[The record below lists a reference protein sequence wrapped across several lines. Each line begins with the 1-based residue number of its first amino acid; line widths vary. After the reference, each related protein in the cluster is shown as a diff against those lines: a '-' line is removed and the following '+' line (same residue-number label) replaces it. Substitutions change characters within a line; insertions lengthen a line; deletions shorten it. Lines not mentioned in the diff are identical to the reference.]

1 MSTERSIPH
10 LRDIFG
16 LSINHKNQEP
26 VYTHPPPNA
35 DILVEK
41 SSKKNKKSTKNSANG
56 QQNGGGELKTLERH
70 LSMKKTIRKKIMRD
84 LQQAFVDDPNEFTV
98 DNNQERMKSELN
110 LEAMRYGDN
119 KQSKT
124 RKSDN
129 FLDMLRGDQNANGM
143 NYNNNIHNSHIR
155 EAQHQQVQQSQPP
168 YRRHEHNGEEN
179 YPDILPTHNH
189 GNNNEKQSF
198 WSRFG
203 IRNKNKR

>member
-16 LSINHKNQEP
+16 LSINHKNSEP
-26 VYTHPPPNA
+26 VYNHPQPIGDNDKPNKKSK
-35 DILVEK
+35 K
-41 SSKKNKKSTKNSANG
+41 SSKSSANG

-84 LQQAFVDDPNEFTV
+84 LQQAFVDDPNEFKV

-110 LEAMRYGDN
+110 LEAMRYGE
-119 KQSKT
+119 SKHRT

-143 NYNNNIHNSHIR
+143 NYCNNINNNSHLR
-155 EAQHQQVQQSQPP
+155 EGHQQHQ
-168 YRRHEHNGEEN
+168 YRHPENNATHGGGGSEDN
-179 YPDILPTHNH
+179 YPDILPTH
-189 GNNNEKQSF
+189 NNNEKQSF

>member
-16 LSINHKNQEP
+16 LSINHKSQEP
-26 VYTHPPPNA
+26 VYNHPPLNGEIDKP
-35 DILVEK
+35 VKKSKK
-41 SSKKNKKSTKNSANG
+41 SSKSSSNG

-84 LQQAFVDDPNEFTV
+84 LQQAFVDDPNEFKV
-98 DNNQERMKSELN
+98 DNNHRTAELN
-110 LEAMRYGDN
+110 LEAMRYGDTN
-119 KQSKT
+119 KHRS

-129 FLDMLRGDQNANGM
+129 FLDMLRGDQNMQSTNAM
-143 NYNNNIHNSHIR
+143 NYHNSQLTAAHHN
-155 EAQHQQVQQSQPP
+155 HQSPAPPPQSQP
-168 YRRHEHNGEEN
+168 YRQQGGEEN
-179 YPDILPTHNH
+179 CPEIHQNVLP
-189 GNNNEKQSF
+189 NNEKQSF